1 MFRVTLGGRRSA
13 RTARLLPRSS
23 PQPASSWLTLCAP
36 EAALCCALVEAPQ
49 PSGRV
54 RSFDAARRA
63 WWPLASRAVRRVAS
77 PSADFAIDDDFI
89 GEPPAPTLEPHTHV
103 LTSRVRR
110 RLRMDWQVD
119 RQLSVEEWLKRRS
132 QPRGLRA
139 ARCFAGRHS
148 LRRAGGRAMRCGS
161 VACGTPCRGSGRRRS
176 GRRPACAGAAVVGA
190 VRLLG
195 SARVPDPSA
204 CSVGAAEQAAGG
216 DGRGARAET
225 P

>member
-1 MFRVTLGGRRSA
+1 MGGAALLARLACCRDLRRSRRRHGSHCAGLKRRFDAPSSKRLSPPDVCGASTQPGERGGR
-13 RTARLLPRSS
+13 S
-23 PQPASSWLTLCAP
+23 P
-36 EAALCCALVEAPQ
+36 
-49 PSGRV
+49 
-54 RSFDAARRA
+54 
-63 WWPLASRAVRRVAS
+63 AVRCGGRAS

-119 RQLSVEEWLKRRS
+119 RQLSVEEWLRRRS

-148 LRRAGGRAMRCGS
+148 LRRAGARAMRCGS
-161 VACGTPCRGSGRRRS
+161 VACDTPCRGSGRRRS
-176 GRRPACAGAAVVGA
+176 GRRSACAGAAVLGA

-204 CSVGAAEQAAGG
+204 CRVGAAEEAAGG